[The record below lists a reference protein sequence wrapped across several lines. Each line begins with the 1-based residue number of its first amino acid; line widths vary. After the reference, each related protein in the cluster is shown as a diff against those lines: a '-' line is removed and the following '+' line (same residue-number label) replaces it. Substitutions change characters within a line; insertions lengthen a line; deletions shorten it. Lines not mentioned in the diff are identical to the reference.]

1 MEIPLTICT
10 ATTIQYSDG
19 AVPAYVD
26 EQEVFIFFGVPTAA
40 DYEMVDQYIYETAEH
55 HGAADGDVMAELNS
69 GDSYGMNK
77 FIELPEGNLTTNW
90 EQRL

>member
-10 ATTIQYSDG
+10 VVTIQYSDG
-19 AVPAYVD
+19 AVPAYID
-26 EQEVFIFFGVPTAA
+26 DQEVFIFFGVPTSA
-40 DYEMVDQYIYETAEH
+40 DYQMVDQYIEETAEQY
-55 HGAADGDVMAELNS
+55 GADDAAVAAELNS
-69 GDSYGMNK
+69 PTYGNNK